1 MKNSRAKG
9 AVGELELADT
19 LCKAGML
26 ARRTVQ
32 YNGKMGA
39 ADVLIEG
46 TEIHVEVKRAEA
58 FRLKEWIDQ
67 CERDCKG
74 RPWVLIIRQSR
85 QPWIVV
91 QGLDQWT
98 KDSIE
103 AGKARAHRQAIIDHV
118 EASCEDVQA

>member
-9 AVGELELADT
+9 AVGELELADI

-32 YNGKMGA
+32 YNGRMGA
-39 ADVLIEG
+39 ADVVIEG

-58 FRLKEWIDQ
+58 FRLNEWISQ

-74 RPWVLIIRQSR
+74 KPWVLIIRQSR
-85 QPWIVV
+85 QPWMVI
-91 QGLDQWT
+91 QSLDQWT
-98 KDSIE
+98 RDSIE
-103 AGKARAHRQAIIDHV
+103 AGKAKAHRQAIIDHV
-118 EASCEDVQA
+118 EAAGEELQA